1 MDSDKAKQ
9 KETEDWIVHIVDT
22 INQYYAGRQ
31 VVLWGKYKASD
42 NIRNKLKEK
51 YGVEIAFYVDSDS
64 KKIDNKQVFS
74 ADCLDG
80 KSSEYY
86 VVIPL
91 AFYPSIKEKMIGGGY
106 KNKIDYYYFSD
117 CAVCQKDDYYEDA
130 HGNKII
136 GGYQGLKFAFS
147 GFGAAIQIGENVHF
161 HDTSIYVHN
170 HSKIVIGNES
180 YFQNCKIFIEQ
191 GTKLEFG
198 REVNLQESD
207 IWIGEY
213 ADILVEKNVKIRG
226 MQLFKTR
233 WNISDNVRLKIGSQ
247 SILFYGYLYMAENS
261 LLQIGREFSIGE
273 GYHVALDRYTSITIG
288 DDCMF
293 SNDILLRCGDGHS
306 IFDVVSGEN
315 INSTD
320 EISKNRNI
328 EIGSHVWVGM
338 RAAVLYYTKIGDG
351 SIVGAMSLVKGILPN
366 NCIAAGVPAKVMR
379 KDVSWSRE
387 NGTDNIS
394 ECGYQYVN
402 KTK

>member
-1 MDSDKAKQ
+1 MCSSD
-9 KETEDWIVHIVDT
+9 
-22 INQYYAGRQ
+22 
-31 VVLWGKYKASD
+31 L
-42 NIRNKLKEK
+42 
-51 YGVEIAFYVDSDS
+51 
-64 KKIDNKQVFS
+64 
-74 ADCLDG
+74 
-80 KSSEYY
+80 
-86 VVIPL
+86 
-91 AFYPSIKEKMIGGGY
+91 
-106 KNKIDYYYFSD
+106 
-117 CAVCQKDDYYEDA
+117 
-130 HGNKII
+130 
-136 GGYQGLKFAFS
+136 
-147 GFGAAIQIGENVHF
+147 
-161 HDTSIYVHN
+161 
-170 HSKIVIGNES
+170 
-180 YFQNCKIFIEQ
+180 
-191 GTKLEFG
+191 KLEFG

-213 ADILVEKNVKIRG
+213 ADILVEKNVKIHG